1 MTYSEAQILEQTLP
15 AINKLE
21 HAISKREKELE
32 NGVSEKRLI
41 SLLGELQNI
50 LAYSNQLSE
59 YASGALISVGLDD
72 TKEERNIKYLAFN
85 ALTGE
90 LYSRIKVLLVSAGR
104 SFFAL
109 KGESEDLSYI
119 DSWLSAFPQEEKSQ
133 RETKTFNRILTEEAV
148 RLIKRYV
155 EDKELD
161 EESTLYTI
169 KNKAVSVLQDALHTD
184 ETDLRSLLDRFRG
197 TPFTLK
203 QQ

>member
-1 MTYSEAQILEQTLP
+1 MNKEERQVLGLTLP
-15 AINKLE
+15 LINKLE
-21 HAISKREKELE
+21 QSISIREEELKR
-32 NGVSEKRLI
+32 GVSEERLI

-50 LAYSNQLSE
+50 LAYKIKILDF
-59 YASGALISVGLDD
+59 AGDTLITDELDD
-72 TKEERNIKYLAFN
+72 DEEERNVKYLAFN

-90 LYSRIKVLLVSAGR
+90 LYSRIKVLLVNTGR

-109 KGESEDLSYI
+109 KGEAKDLSYI
-119 DSWLSAFPQEEKSQ
+119 DSWLNAFPQEEKSQ
-133 RETKTFNRILTEEAV
+133 RETKTFNRVLTEEAV